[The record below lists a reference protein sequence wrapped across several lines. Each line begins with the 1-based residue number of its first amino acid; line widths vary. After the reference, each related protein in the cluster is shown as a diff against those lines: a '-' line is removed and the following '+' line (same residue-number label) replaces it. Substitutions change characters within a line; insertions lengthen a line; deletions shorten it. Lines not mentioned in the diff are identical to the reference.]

1 MITIYNPL
9 TYERKNTIVK
19 YNSAVIKKSL
29 YSEGSIQLEMQYLPL
44 DIGDIVLY
52 DRYAFIIRKLTS
64 TFTST
69 SIIGKDLK
77 SLLSQRI
84 FESEHVY
91 EQKTAEYIVKDVAAK
106 MLATGDRAVNNLTV
120 EAVAATDEEKFDV
133 TFEKSKKVSDTLN
146 SFCAEHHISYD
157 FKFSRDGIVFYTFAE
172 KFNPLVKFSARL
184 HNLDEIEYEKSNLD
198 LNNVFYYP
206 HKESED
212 TEETIISDGTAAG
225 IERFEGYTSETDL
238 EKYKSEHKATESL
251 TGTPTSKLIY
261 DTDYTLGDIV
271 DVEFR
276 GLTDS
281 LPITQVAMYFEHA
294 KSYILPTFGT
304 PAESKLK
311 KILKG

>member
-19 YNSAVIKKSL
+19 YNSAVIKKNL

-52 DRYAFIIRKLTS
+52 DKYAFVVRKLTS
-64 TFTST
+64 TFAGTT
-69 SIIGKDLK
+69 IIGKDLK
-77 SLLSQRI
+77 SLFSQRI
-84 FESEHVY
+84 FESDYVY
-91 EQKTAEYIVKDVAAK
+91 EQQTAEYIVKDIAAK
-106 MLATGDRAVNNLTV
+106 MLATGDRAINKLTV
-120 EAVAATDEEKFDV
+120 GTAAAGDGEKVDI
-133 TFEKSKKVSDTLN
+133 TFEKGKKVSDALN
-146 SFCAEHHISYD
+146 SFCAEHQISYD

-172 KFNPLVKFSARL
+172 KLNPLVKFSARL
-184 HNLDEIEYEKSNLD
+184 HNLDEVEHEKSNLE

-206 HKESED
+206 HKESENA
-212 TEETIISDGTAAG
+212 EETIISDGTAAG

-281 LPITQVAMYFEHA
+281 LPVTQVEMYFEHA
-294 KSYILPTFGT
+294 KSYVLPTFGT